1 MSNLF
6 AYFAQLSYVLFCGY
20 LVITENFSVGT
31 VVACIQLSNQFVSP
45 TLSIIDDITKLKA
58 NSEIRSRIIGM
69 MDYHDTKDNDLS
81 GKYNIDKVV
90 CKNISFS
97 YDNKVIIND
106 FNHVFKKGKKYLI
119 VGPSG
124 SGKTTILNIIAGKNK
139 NYNGSDK
146 YYNEDKII
154 DDVGN
159 SISFCEQ
166 NVFLFDDTIF
176 NNITMFKNYSKSR
189 LNKVIEECEIN
200 RVLGKNDLNLNSR
213 ILENGKNLSG
223 GQKQIIAVAR
233 TLLKDA
239 SIYIFDEP
247 TSSIDKKTSIIIHEA
262 LKRIDGILI
271 EVTHDK
277 SKEIT
282 TGFDEIVEVK

>member
-1 MSNLF
+1 MNLSELL
-6 AYFAQLSYVLFCGY
+6 YLSISMCMIISMAEKY
-20 LVITENFSVGT
+20 LI
-31 VVACIQLSNQFVSP
+31 
-45 TLSIIDDITKLKA
+45 SIIDDITKLKA

-139 NYNGSDK
+139 NYNGSVK

-166 NVFLFDDTIF
+166 NVFLFEDTIF

-200 RVLGKNDLNLNSR
+200 KVLGKNDLNLNSR